1 MVAPKVVFTETQMLA
16 EMPLVLEDGRTLRV
30 WPLPNHPTMFGWD
43 DGVGTS
49 IVADIRITPQGQ
61 RLFVSLGNPFWMPPD
76 DLVTLIERALFKEG
90 TIVEG
95 RRAQVRDGRVITHTV
110 TIEEVFHV
118 QRAPQAT
125 AWRRSDQASIE
136 GAVA

>member
-16 EMPLVLEDGRTLRV
+16 EMPLVLENGQTLSTWRIQDRPTLFGWIDGR
-30 WPLPNHPTMFGWD
+30 
-43 DGVGTS
+43 GTTV
-49 IVADIRITPQGQ
+49 VADIRITPHGQ
-61 RLFVSLGNPFWMPPD
+61 RLFVSIANPFRHPPD
-76 DLVTLIERALFKEG
+76 EEVMLIERALFKEG
-90 TIVEG
+90 TLIEG
-95 RRAQVRDGRVITHTV
+95 RRIAVRDGRITTYTV

-136 GAVA
+136 GAIA